1 MGVVGAA
8 GERVGVGRVSAVTES
23 VPITTCY
30 RHPDR
35 RAGVTCQR
43 CNRPICPSCMVQASV
58 GFQCPE
64 CVKGSAKTSPTV
76 RFRDIRASGRPV
88 VTLALIAVNVAMAL
102 IVGFQSQSFSNQKGS
117 LWDNGVLI
125 GYGEFITQNGFAT
138 FTRSAVGV
146 AEGEWWR
153 IVSGGFLHAGLLH
166 LGMNM
171 LLLFLLGQQ
180 LEPLLGRLRFFT
192 LYMACLVA
200 GSFGVLLVQPTSV
213 TVGASGAIFGLMGA
227 ALAAQRLAPHRV
239 QLANIGALIVINLLI
254 TFAVPNISAGAH
266 IGGLVAGLLVGALVI
281 WLDTKVPSEVLGAV
295 VCLAVTAVLFVGC
308 LWAAASWAD
317 PIL

>member
-1 MGVVGAA
+1 M
-8 GERVGVGRVSAVTES
+8 
-23 VPITTCY
+23 
-30 RHPDR
+30 
-35 RAGVTCQR
+35 
-43 CNRPICPSCMVQASV
+43 QASV

-64 CVKGSAKTSPTV
+64 CVKGSAKASPV
-76 RFRDIRASGRPV
+76 MNFRDIRASNRPV
-88 VTLALIAVNVAMAL
+88 VTMALIAVNLVAMLAVSIQGRSFMEGSGAL
-102 IVGFQSQSFSNQKGS
+102 
-117 LWDNGVLI
+117 WEDGVLL
-125 GYGEFITQNGFAT
+125 GYGEIPVLTSSGFRIDAI
-138 FTRSAVGV
+138 GV
-146 AEGEWWR
+146 ATGEVYR

-171 LLLFLLGQQ
+171 LLLYLLGTQ

-192 LYMACLVA
+192 LYMACLIA

-239 QLANIGALIVINLLI
+239 ALANIGALIVVNLLL
-254 TFAVPNISAGAH
+254 TFAVPNISVGAH

-281 WLDTKVPSEVLGAV
+281 WMDTKVPSALLGSAVCVGITVVLVA
-295 VCLAVTAVLFVGC
+295 GC
-308 LWAAASWAD
+308 IWAADSWAN